1 MIPIKIHSAWRGTS
15 DCMQCG
21 VRDLVLFADL
31 NEEDFSKIHAP
42 IDDMVFGAG
51 HPLYS
56 QGQQALGIFTLRS
69 GLVKLVRW
77 SSDGRPRILRVLR
90 AGDVIGI
97 EALASGQYDSEAV
110 ALADASVCRIPLSVI
125 RTLSAQSPRLYSR
138 LMQKW
143 QQALKDAD
151 DWLADMNFGTAK
163 QRVARLALKMR
174 DADAQHLTTLF
185 SREDMGAM
193 LDLKMETVSRE
204 VSGLV
209 REGALKPLDNLGR
222 RYEMDHQAVLK
233 HI

>member
-15 DCMQCG
+15 DCLKCG

-42 IDDMVFGAG
+42 IDDMEFESGDQ
-51 HPLYS
+51 LYL

-77 SSDGRPRILRVLR
+77 STDGRPRILRVLR

-97 EALASGQYDSEAV
+97 EALASGQFDSEAV
-110 ALADASVCRIPLSVI
+110 SLAQASVCRIPLSVI
-125 RTLSAQSPRLYSR
+125 RTLSAQSPRLYAR

-174 DADAQHLTTLF
+174 DVDADHLTTLF

-204 VSGLV
+204 ISGLV
-209 REGALKPLDNLGR
+209 REGAIKPLDNLGR
-222 RYEMDHQAVLK
+222 RYEISNETILK
-233 HI
+233 HA